1 MDQDDPE
8 KRIADPEDQL
18 AEPHGVKRLI
28 IWAVLVTIG
37 FVWLLNFLFAA
48 YDSYVY
54 FVGTPTTATMG
65 QCTQGFHLGAR
76 HNGGARNRGAGQE
89 YLRSRVPNA
98 VLFRKEGCTGTW
110 SVDGAS
116 HSGRIVGGD
125 IYRNYLPGDSV
136 DVRVHDG
143 RAYTTNSL
151 ENGLGILIFLGV
163 VPVAVLAM
171 FAVYVVWSSRRTD
184 E

>member
-1 MDQDDPE
+1 M
-8 KRIADPEDQL
+8 
-18 AEPHGVKRLI
+18 KRLM

-37 FVWLLNFLFAA
+37 FVWLLDSLFAA

-65 QCTQGFHLGAR
+65 QCTHGFHVS
-76 HNGGARNRGAGQE
+76 GGRRPRTEFLNR
-89 YLRSRVPNA
+89 VTNA
-98 VLFRKEGCTGTW
+98 VVFRKEGCTGTW

-125 IYRNYLPGDSV
+125 IYSNYRPGDSV
-136 DVRVHDG
+136 DARVHDG
-143 RAYTTNSL
+143 RAYTKNSL
-151 ENGLGILIFLGV
+151 EEGLAMLGITVG
-163 VPVAVLAM
+163 VPVALLAM
-171 FAVYVVWSSRRTD
+171 FALYVIWSSRRTD

>member
-1 MDQDDPE
+1 
-8 KRIADPEDQL
+8 
-18 AEPHGVKRLI
+18 VKRLI

-37 FVWLLNFLFAA
+37 LVWLLDALFAA
-48 YDSYVY
+48 YDTYVY

-76 HNGGARNRGAGQE
+76 HNGGLRRGGTRTE
-89 YLRSRVPNA
+89 YASRVTNA
-98 VLFRKEGCTGTW
+98 VVFRKEGCTGTW

-116 HSGRIVGGD
+116 HSGQIVGGD
-125 IYRNYLPGDSV
+125 IYRKYLPGESV

-151 ENGLGILIFLGV
+151 EDGLGMLIFTVV
-163 VPVAVLAM
+163 VPVALLAM
-171 FAVYVVWSSRRTD
+171 FAGYVVWSSRRTD